1 MKETYHVSFFF
12 MVHLATNGCIDL
24 VVDAMNS
31 GLRIGTLKMG
41 GEFVGDDEM
50 GKLLSSDNGKYLLEL
65 DVNSNKMS
73 RAGFE
78 VLSSFLG
85 QDSTNIERL
94 DARSQVTS
102 DIEYSRLLLGA
113 ISRNKKSTVKSIC
126 LRKIFN
132 EDRHRG
138 IDNDDHKTIEQLLK
152 NIICKPPDINSLC
165 KSNHQLHNIGYSTP
179 YLKSHSKVIRM
190 ALEINER
197 EQSIKSIE

>member
-31 GLRIGTLKMG
+31 GLRIGTLKMR

-94 DARSQVTS
+94 DARSQVKR
-102 DIEYSRLLLGA
+102 Y
-113 ISRNKKSTVKSIC
+113 
-126 LRKIFN
+126 
-132 EDRHRG
+132 
-138 IDNDDHKTIEQLLK
+138 
-152 NIICKPPDINSLC
+152 
-165 KSNHQLHNIGYSTP
+165 
-179 YLKSHSKVIRM
+179 
-190 ALEINER
+190 
-197 EQSIKSIE
+197 